1 MNSRQNS
8 KIKHDTEAASASGLS
23 ELKARQSS
31 KIGKIRQAL
40 VAAGFDTLTKQAAV
54 LGLSKSTTWAVLRGN
69 HKGSGLSTSVINR
82 ILRSQELPRTVR
94 RIIEEYVQ
102 EKLLGEYGHDDRR
115 LRKFSAQLGHWAHLL
130 SARKQ

>member
-1 MNSRQNS
+1 MNSRNS
-8 KIKHDTEAASASGLS
+8 EIKHDTGAASVSCLS

-40 VAAGFDTLTKQAAV
+40 VAVGFDTLTKQAAA
-54 LGLSKSTTWAVLRGN
+54 LGLSRSTAWTVLRGN

-82 ILRSQELPRTVR
+82 ILRAPELPPTVR

-102 EKLLGEYGHDDRR
+102 ERLLGEYGHRTAR
-115 LRKFSAQLGHWAHLL
+115 LRIFGAQLGHRAHPL
-130 SARKQ
+130 SARKR